1 MKIRICAVTFMFLF
15 FGAGMAAAD
24 VMAGLGMD
32 GVYEDSSSIAAA
44 VAEVSVASTI
54 LSTAENAVYAALA
67 GTAKLDP
74 ASSDRGF
81 SGTAELLL
89 SRLVGLDTA
98 GIKFAVEGGQSD
110 FTDTQWLTYG
120 VSFPVT
126 LNGETVSF
134 TVTPQ
139 FEHAPLSGSYVSAG
153 AGASLSFAVR
163 ELIVKPVLSLTSFW
177 YDDGTRLYEAGPG
190 IRVSWYPGFPLT
202 TAVSTTFRYQT
213 DPNATI
219 ADSLFETSLMAAAS
233 PFDWLLLSGEAE
245 FSYPDTGFPSGV
257 FIETS
262 FFVHRNGVQSLS
274 VPLHFRYTAE
284 PVAVHEIGAGIRI
297 FF

>member
-81 SGTAELLL
+81 SGTAELL
-89 SRLVGLDTA
+89 
-98 GIKFAVEGGQSD
+98 GGQSD